1 MGRECRT
8 LGGMQVL
15 GLIAGNGR
23 YPFETVAGARRRGVE
38 RVVLAAFEGETRAD
52 LAAAVDEV
60 AWFRVGQL
68 GKMIRY
74 FRSAGVENAVMAG
87 QISPRNLFD
96 LRPDM
101 RTLLM
106 LGRLRTRQAETIF
119 AAIADELG
127 KDGITLLPATTFMED
142 SLAAEGVVAGP
153 GLRRRDREDARRALR
168 VAAAVAALD
177 IGQSL
182 VIRQGTVLAVEAFEG
197 TNECM
202 KRGGALGKGKALL
215 IKVSK
220 PGQDFRFDVPVVG
233 AETVRTAAACGI
245 VGMMVEAGRTLI
257 LEREEVAALCQS
269 HAITI
274 EAAAVP
280 PAAGNSKTTT

>member
-1 MGRECRT
+1 MERECRT

-23 YPFETVAGARRRGVE
+23 YPFETVAGARRGGVE
-38 RVVLAAFEGETRAD
+38 RVVLAAFEGETRPE
-52 LAAAVDEV
+52 LAEAVDEI

-87 QISPRNLFD
+87 QIAPRNLFD

-142 SLAAEGVVAGP
+142 SLAAEGVVGGP

-168 VAAAVAALD
+168 VAAEVAALD

-202 KRGGALGKGKALL
+202 KRGGGLGKGKALL